1 VKQTAVN
8 ADRMSH
14 SSYGVSAS
22 AALDVLLR
30 LGVPVVRCD
39 DPPSDAFFTE
49 RDGVATV
56 RACVREAHGCVSLS
70 ALSRA
75 LRVANVPSAFLRKHA
90 LASASA
96 LVLVQL
102 AAAADD
108 DALGVCGDSVCTAS
122 FVRALVAACR
132 RDVGQSATA
141 MLLLDDLVRRVA
153 LPAADLAALLRQCCC
168 DDGATF
174 DADARA
180 LLAPGF
186 AKRSD
191 AAVRSALLSFDEPVA
206 IDVVVDAARLPR
218 DFVVRAAERL
228 VRSGAVPGVLEN
240 GLFTPNSQLRQRD
253 EYVAQFLASN
263 GFVECAAVDA
273 YRPGSA
279 RTALG
284 ARSDGVLLDT
294 VFVTH
299 DVVRQVDAALSHV
312 LEEGHADRS
321 AVLPSFLADRPVDD
335 LEKLLARCGPAGK
348 QVVLL
353 SSFLVSAALRAR
365 CDLWLRTTYRLM
377 REALARTPRAK
388 ASPAA
393 VDVDREALDALRLCT
408 SCAAVPDALL
418 EELWREKL
426 RESMV
431 ELRAQRVK
439 VPPDSEIAALQ
450 SRDRDAAKAAG
461 TRVLALH
468 FYVQHLQRSHAA
480 LPLADDE
487 RRVLDQHLLRTL
499 CASILN
505 LIVANRVLAGNVVAV
520 ELCSAADG
528 GVVRDA
534 AAMPGAVRDALMAR
548 LELPDRQLLLALASA
563 PSVEAFMER
572 LASASDALAVPVQE
586 LDRKKEKG
594 LLKSQCLLL
603 REQLATVVEPS
614 TVLHQAA
621 LLLFA
626 THMHAL
632 CHVPS
637 ERVDL
642 LLRLLRDRAAPLALE
657 CLERHHALVQRAALD
672 QQLSTELAECAEA
685 TRQLVLRADANPTT

>member
-1 VKQTAVN
+1 
-8 ADRMSH
+8 
-14 SSYGVSAS
+14 
-22 AALDVLLR
+22 
-30 LGVPVVRCD
+30 
-39 DPPSDAFFTE
+39 
-49 RDGVATV
+49 
-56 RACVREAHGCVSLS
+56 
-70 ALSRA
+70 
-75 LRVANVPSAFLRKHA
+75 
-90 LASASA
+90 
-96 LVLVQL
+96 
-102 AAAADD
+102 
-108 DALGVCGDSVCTAS
+108 
-122 FVRALVAACR
+122 
-132 RDVGQSATA
+132 
-141 MLLLDDLVRRVA
+141 
-153 LPAADLAALLRQCCC
+153 
-168 DDGATF
+168 
-174 DADARA
+174 
-180 LLAPGF
+180 
-186 AKRSD
+186 
-191 AAVRSALLSFDEPVA
+191 
-206 IDVVVDAARLPR
+206 
-218 DFVVRAAERL
+218 
-228 VRSGAVPGVLEN
+228 
-240 GLFTPNSQLRQRD
+240 
-253 EYVAQFLASN
+253 
-263 GFVECAAVDA
+263 
-273 YRPGSA
+273 
-279 RTALG
+279 
-284 ARSDGVLLDT
+284 

-321 AVLPSFLADRPVDD
+321 AVLPSFLAERPADD

-353 SSFLVSAALRAR
+353 SSFLVSAALLAK

-377 REALARTPRAK
+377 REALARAPRAK

-393 VDVDREALDALRLCT
+393 VDVDREAIDALRLCM
-408 SCAAVPDALL
+408 SSAAVPDALL
-418 EELWREKL
+418 EELWHEKL
-426 RESMV
+426 RATMV

-450 SRDRDAAKAAG
+450 SRDRDAAKAVG
-461 TRVLALH
+461 TRVLGLH

-534 AAMPGAVRDALMAR
+534 AAMSGAVRDSLMAR
-548 LELPDRQLLLALASA
+548 LPDRQLLQALASA

-572 LASASDALAVPVQE
+572 LAGASDALAVPVQE

-594 LLKSQCLLL
+594 LLKAQCLLL
-603 REQLATVVEPS
+603 RDQLATVVEPS

-642 LLRLLRDRAAPLALE
+642 LLRLLRDRAAPSALE
-657 CLERHHALVQRAALD
+657 CLERHHELVQRAALD

-685 TRQLVLRADANPTT
+685 TRQLVLRTENTQTHDRER